1 MSPLKV
7 AIVLVLSVLSFT
19 LHAQSTPNAVVKNMF
34 TTLNV
39 RAQPNP
45 TAEILAQLPAGTLIT
60 VLGRLAGDGWY
71 QLQTESGLQGWAAS
85 GYITLNVP
93 IETIPIVT
101 GDSAPIVA
109 APNTPTESATPIEAP
124 AAGDAIVSTAL
135 LNLRA
140 SPATS
145 STVIQQIA
153 NGTALTIT
161 GRTGNNQW
169 LQVTTPDGQSGWV
182 WAALTRVNRDLTS
195 VPVIDAPIATTISNL
210 GANVRLIFARGQQA
224 GNRATVFSKVG
235 DSITVDPSMYD
246 PIGRG
251 IFNLGPYGGLGDTIR
266 YFSQTENSFTRLSAA
281 AGGGWTTAT
290 VLDPNAN
297 YYGLCNANEMPLLC
311 EYRLNRPAFALIML
325 GSNDVRSLDVGTYQA
340 NLQRI
345 VDLSSENGVIPVIST
360 IPVCIGY
367 EGQVE
372 QFNAVIRETAQRNA
386 IPLWDYHGATVGL
399 PNFGLSDDGLH
410 PSQSPRGYE
419 GAADFTGDNLRYGY
433 VVRNLTALQALDV
446 LRRSLSR

>member
-1 MSPLKV
+1 MSPIKLV
-7 AIVLVLSVLSFT
+7 FVWVLCLFSLT

-45 TAEILAQLPAGTLIT
+45 TAAILAQLSGGTPIT
-60 VLGRLAGDGWY
+60 VFGRLAGDGWY
-71 QLQTESGLQGWAAS
+71 QLQTESGVQGWAAS

-93 IETIPIVT
+93 LDTIPVVSAE
-101 GDSAPIVA
+101 SAPVA
-109 APNTPTESATPIEAP
+109 ATPQAQAP
-124 AAGDAIVSTAL
+124 AEIPAPTQGDAVVITAL

-140 SPATS
+140 SP
-145 STVIQQIA
+145 STAGAVIDQIA

-161 GRTGNNQW
+161 GRTANNQW
-169 LQVTTPDGQSGWV
+169 LQITTSNGQSGWV
-182 WAALTRVNRDLTS
+182 WAALTRVGVDLGS
-195 VPVIDAPIATTISNL
+195 IPVIDAPIAAPISNL
-210 GANVRLIFARGQQA
+210 GANVRLIFARGQRA
-224 GNRATVFSKVG
+224 GNRSTVFSKVG

-251 IFNLGPYGGLGDTIR
+251 IFNLGAYGALQDTIR
-266 YFSQTENSFTRLSAA
+266 YFTQTENSFTRLSAA

-297 YYGLCNANEMPLLC
+297 YYGMCQANEMPLLC
-311 EYRLNRPAFALIML
+311 EYRLNRPAIALIML
-325 GSNDVRSLDVGTYQA
+325 GSNDVRSLDVATYQA

-345 VDLSSENGVIPVIST
+345 VTLSSENGVIPVIST
-360 IPVCIGY
+360 IPVYIGY

-386 IPLWDYHGATVGL
+386 IPLWDYHGSTVGL
-399 PNFGLSDDGLH
+399 PYFGLSDDGLH

-446 LRRSLSR
+446 LRQSLAR